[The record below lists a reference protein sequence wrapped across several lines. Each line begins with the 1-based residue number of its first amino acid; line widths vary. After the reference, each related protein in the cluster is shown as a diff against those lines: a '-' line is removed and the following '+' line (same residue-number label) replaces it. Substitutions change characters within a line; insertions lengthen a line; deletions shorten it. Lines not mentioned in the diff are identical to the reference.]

1 MSQKTKAR
9 WKIIVTILTFIALG
23 GTIYALRQQ
32 IVDSFQNLW
41 RINAWVLLLL
51 PFWQLIN
58 YYSYT
63 QQARALFLTLGE
75 KIRPRSLFRVMLEL
89 NFVNNVFPSGGV
101 SGLSYFTLRMK
112 DAQVSTAM
120 ASLVYLLRFI
130 LVFISFQILMFIGLV
145 LLAVEGR
152 ANSFVLLI
160 GGSVATLVL
169 VGTMVIAYV
178 IGSKARIRSFFV
190 FLTRIIN
197 RIIHVVR
204 RKNPET
210 INIGRAE
217 GAFVELHENYMKI
230 KTNFGSLKRPLFWSL
245 VANMSE
251 VLTIYT
257 VYVAFGQWVNPG
269 AVILA
274 YAVANFAGFISVLPG
289 GVGVYEVLMTGV
301 LTASGI
307 PASLSLPVTVMYRIL
322 NMSIQLPPGWFFYYK
337 KIHGPDPSKS

>member
-9 WKIIVTILTFIALG
+9 WKVIVTILTFVALG
-23 GTIYALRQQ
+23 GTVYALRQQ
-32 IVDSFQNLW
+32 IVDSFENLW
-41 RINAWVLLLL
+41 RINAWILLLL
-51 PFWQLIN
+51 PIWQFIN
-58 YYSYT
+58 YYAYT

-75 KIRPRSLFRVMLEL
+75 KIRFRSLFRVMLEL

-120 ASLVYLLRFI
+120 SSLVYLLRFI
-130 LVFISFQILMFIGLV
+130 LVFISFQVLMFIGLV
-145 LLAVEGR
+145 LLAIEGR

-169 VGTMVIAYV
+169 VGTLVIAYV

-190 FLTRIIN
+190 FVTKALN
-197 RIIHVVR
+197 RLIHIVR

-230 KTNFGSLKRPLFWSL
+230 KANFGSLKKPLFWSL
-245 VANMSE
+245 VANISE

-337 KIHGPDPSKS
+337 KIHGPDKSKS